1 MDLAHLGEA
10 EEAQLT
16 HRITWPFF
24 KKRKQYLYLYVEWV
38 NVYMC
43 MIVSK
48 ARKGSWVP
56 LELGLQ
62 VVGSCPTSG
71 SLSKELP

>member
-1 MDLAHLGEA
+1 MDPAHLGEA

-16 HRITWPFF
+16 HRITRPFF

-62 VVGSCPTSG
+62 VVGSCLTSG